1 MVTRVLPMFPLGT
14 VLVPRARLPLHI
26 FEPRYTTMMRVCMD
40 GDREFGTVLIERG
53 SEVGGGDTRFNMGTI
68 AHIDE
73 ASELPDGRWV
83 VEVVGTMRVRV
94 VQWLPDD
101 PYPRAEVE
109 VVGEIE
115 PGPSSADLRAH
126 VEERLRRLFALL
138 AKRAGHDG
146 APDIALDGDA
156 RLAAYQVMA
165 LPLVGDLDTYQL
177 LELPSSEDRLAR
189 LIEILDGALEI
200 ARRPSGDT

>member
-1 MVTRVLPMFPLGT
+1 MSARVLPMFPLGT

-40 GDREFGTVLIERG
+40 SDREFGTVLIERG

-68 AHIDE
+68 ARIDE

-83 VEVVGTMRVRV
+83 VEVVGTERVRV

-109 VVGEIE
+109 VVDEIE
-115 PGPSSADLRAH
+115 PGPSSADLRSH
-126 VEERLRRLFALL
+126 VEERLRHLFALL
-138 AKRAGHDG
+138 AERAGHDG

-177 LELPSSEDRLAR
+177 LELQSSEDRLAR
-189 LIEILDGALEI
+189 LIDILDGALEI

>member
-1 MVTRVLPMFPLGT
+1 MAARVLPMFPLGT

-40 GDREFGTVLIERG
+40 SDREFGTVLIERG

-68 AHIDE
+68 ARIDE

-83 VEVVGTMRVRV
+83 AEVVGTERVRV